1 MGIKSTTNKLLKG
14 DISGV
19 VSDVKD
25 TIERSLSLVGVIIV
39 TVAASIGAGL
49 FVLPSFAAA
58 VMGPGIWLAFL
69 LAGIVFLP
77 GTLSKSELASAMP
90 QNGGAYLYLDRS
102 FGPLIGTIGGLGLW
116 ASFLLKSAFALI
128 GFSAYMY
135 AVTNYL
141 DITTNSTVMIM
152 AALVL
157 ITLLNILG
165 IKKVKAFQTPILAI
179 TTALILIICFVQIFD
194 ANFDISRPIDGA
206 FDVSRDNPTLVA
218 EAAALVFVA
227 YAGIYK
233 AGAIGGEIKNPE
245 KNLHKGMIISLLLI
259 TLLYVIVTMIMT
271 ASVDGEWWLNA
282 DNSPREDPI
291 FAFVDAVAS
300 TKVGIALAMLAVLTM
315 ISGALSGLLAAS
327 RFLFA
332 MAKDSLLPDKLS
344 ETNQKFE
351 TPHLAIVI
359 TGLTMG
365 ICILTLPVKDVAK
378 LASGFQIMVI
388 VALNVSVMILR
399 QDKPGFEWYKPSF
412 KSPLFPWVQIFG
424 IVTGGYLVI
433 IMGSKAVIGAAA
445 AVVIGVATYY
455 IYGKKNYNV
464 DKVNSEEE

>member
-1 MGIKSTTNKLLKG
+1 
-14 DISGV
+14 
-19 VSDVKD
+19 
-25 TIERSLSLVGVIIV
+25 
-39 TVAASIGAGL
+39 
-49 FVLPSFAAA
+49 
-58 VMGPGIWLAFL
+58 
-69 LAGIVFLP
+69 
-77 GTLSKSELASAMP
+77 
-90 QNGGAYLYLDRS
+90 
-102 FGPLIGTIGGLGLW
+102 
-116 ASFLLKSAFALI
+116 
-128 GFSAYMY
+128 
-135 AVTNYL
+135 
-141 DITTNSTVMIM
+141 
-152 AALVL
+152 
-157 ITLLNILG
+157 
-165 IKKVKAFQTPILAI
+165 
-179 TTALILIICFVQIFD
+179 
-194 ANFDISRPIDGA
+194 
-206 FDVSRDNPTLVA
+206 
-218 EAAALVFVA
+218 
-227 YAGIYK
+227 
-233 AGAIGGEIKNPE
+233 
-245 KNLHKGMIISLLLI
+245 
-259 TLLYVIVTMIMT
+259 
-271 ASVDGEWWLNA
+271 
-282 DNSPREDPI
+282 
-291 FAFVDAVAS
+291 
-300 TKVGIALAMLAVLTM
+300 MLAVLTM

>member
-1 MGIKSTTNKLLKG
+1 
-14 DISGV
+14 
-19 VSDVKD
+19 
-25 TIERSLSLVGVIIV
+25 
-39 TVAASIGAGL
+39 
-49 FVLPSFAAA
+49 
-58 VMGPGIWLAFL
+58 
-69 LAGIVFLP
+69 
-77 GTLSKSELASAMP
+77 MP

-259 TLLYVIVTMIMT
+259 TLLYVIVTMIMM